1 MLVSRTSSVLRPL
14 MGTRT
19 AQIASSPARLGGRQ
33 ASPAFRRQWPWR
45 LTRTGE
51 VPGFAMSTWARGRN
65 NGFALRGE
73 GHQQASKSSKR
84 RFEVMP
90 KTFWDESS
98 QLLLKSRPRHT
109 RLAAHHV
116 GPAWEPQKTAERSRS
131 AIFIYIRMP
140 MSIHLYRQASVA
152 WHWRESCRM
161 DMGNAFVNRLRT
173 SKPDAWNRSTPH
185 ET

>member
-1 MLVSRTSSVLRPL
+1 MALAVDSYRWGSWLCNVDLGSGPKQWICTSRWRTPTRPMEKLHSPLVNHWNRTP
-14 MGTRT
+14 T
-19 AQIASSPARLGGRQ
+19 
-33 ASPAFRRQWPWR
+33 
-45 LTRTGE
+45 
-51 VPGFAMSTWARGRN
+51 
-65 NGFALRGE
+65 
-73 GHQQASKSSKR
+73 ASKSSKR

-90 KTFWDESS
+90 KTFWDGSS

-109 RLAAHHV
+109 RLATHHV

-173 SKPDAWNRSTPH
+173 SRPDA
-185 ET
+185 